1 MVRTVLHSDCNS
13 FYASVEC
20 MKQPQLKQVPLAV
33 GGDEEKRHGIILAK
47 NELAKAFGVRTA
59 EPLWQARLKCPG
71 LVIVPPDF
79 EEYERISKITRAIY
93 SDFTD
98 RVEPFGLDEAWL
110 DVTGDDGAEVARK
123 ISRRIKSEVGITVS
137 VGVSFNKIFAKLGS
151 DYRKPDAITVISPD
165 NFRDI
170 VWPLSVTAM
179 IGVGRATGDR
189 LAAMGIKALGQLA
202 NAPDE
207 RVRLLGKTGVLLKMH
222 AGGRD
227 SSPVRRCD
235 ERERVKSVGNSVTL
249 PHDIVNAEE
258 AARVLLML
266 SDSVGRRLRE
276 QKLCG
281 QCVSVGM
288 RDSELCRFSRQRA
301 LGEPTNRTAD
311 IRCAAIGL
319 VANNYR
325 WQKPMRSIGVTVTQ
339 LSADVGAEQVSLFV
353 DVQKR
358 IRSERLER
366 VADELNRRFG
376 STCIRP
382 AAGIA

>member
-20 MKQPQLKQVPLAV
+20 MEQPQLKQVPLAV

-170 VWPLSVTAM
+170 VWPL
-179 IGVGRATGDR
+179 R
-189 LAAMGIKALGQLA
+189 
-202 NAPDE
+202 
-207 RVRLLGKTGVLLKMH
+207 
-222 AGGRD
+222 
-227 SSPVRRCD
+227 
-235 ERERVKSVGNSVTL
+235 
-249 PHDIVNAEE
+249 
-258 AARVLLML
+258 
-266 SDSVGRRLRE
+266 
-276 QKLCG
+276 
-281 QCVSVGM
+281 
-288 RDSELCRFSRQRA
+288 
-301 LGEPTNRTAD
+301 
-311 IRCAAIGL
+311 
-319 VANNYR
+319 
-325 WQKPMRSIGVTVTQ
+325 
-339 LSADVGAEQVSLFV
+339 
-353 DVQKR
+353 
-358 IRSERLER
+358 
-366 VADELNRRFG
+366 
-376 STCIRP
+376 
-382 AAGIA
+382 